1 MTPKDK
7 IPGKSDLRILFLATD
22 AHGGFG
28 GISQYNRD
36 VLEAFSGLE
45 SVGRVDVLPRVAIAS
60 LGALPPKVHYDLS
73 GLGGRLKFITAVAN
87 KSINSNY
94 DLIYNAHVNLLPAA
108 TLAKFIS
115 GAPTAL
121 AIYGID
127 VWEDRGWLARML
139 VRSYVDSLLSISQVT
154 LDRFQAWAKLPSDK
168 LHLVP
173 NAIHLDEYGL
183 GAPSKILRAKFG
195 LDGKVVIMTMGRM
208 VGRERYKGFDEMLEI
223 LPALVLDIPNVTLLF
238 VGDGDDRA
246 RLQHQVLQ
254 TGLGHHVVFTGRVS
268 EAEKSEVF
276 RLADVYAMP
285 SSGEGFGFVV
295 LEALASG
302 VPVVASSSDGT
313 REAVLDGKLGPA
325 VDPRDHHA
333 LRAAILHAIK
343 APRVVP
349 DGLSYFAFPNFQ
361 ARLRSALAPICEI

>member
-1 MTPKDK
+1 MTTKDK
-7 IPGKSDLRILFLATD
+7 MLGESEIRILFLATD

-36 VLEAFSGLE
+36 VLEALSGLE
-45 SVGRVDVLPRVAIAS
+45 SVGRVDVLPRFATTP
-60 LGALPPKVHYDLS
+60 LGVLPPKVHYDLA
-73 GLGGRLKFITAVAN
+73 GLGGRAKFMTAVAN
-87 KSINSNY
+87 KSVNNHY

-108 TLAKFIS
+108 TLAKFIC

-127 VWEDRGWLARML
+127 VWEDRGWLARVL
-139 VRSYVDSLLSISQVT
+139 VRSYVDSLLSISQIT
-154 LDRFQAWAKLPSDK
+154 LDRFQAWAELQADK

-173 NAIHLDEYGL
+173 NAIHLEDYGV
-183 GAPSKILRAKFG
+183 GAPSKVLRAKFG

-208 VGRERYKGFDEMLEI
+208 VGKERYKGFDEMLEI
-223 LPALVLDIPNVTLLF
+223 LPALVVDIPNVALLF
-238 VGDGDDRA
+238 VGDGDDRV
-246 RLQHQVLQ
+246 RLQDQVLR

-325 VDPRDHHA
+325 VDPHDHQA
-333 LRAAILHAIK
+333 LRAAILRAIN
-343 APRVVP
+343 APRAVP